1 MPSHKEVDNL
11 KNLWGSRF
19 QKQMNQMVEEFN
31 ASITFDIALYKQDIK
46 GSIAHAM
53 MLEKMGH
60 LSEDE
65 LDQIVTGLK
74 GIEEKIGK
82 GQLVFTYVDEDI
94 HMAIESQLIK
104 EIGDVGRKLHTARS
118 RNDQVILDV
127 RLYLKEEMEEL
138 FEIIQ
143 VLLKTLLEKSGTHKE
158 MLMPGFTHLQ
168 HAQPV
173 TVGFHLMAYFQQFKR
188 DLERLKGCYERTDQ
202 NPLGACA
209 LAGTTISIDR
219 RYTADLLGFK
229 SVTENAMDTVAD
241 RDFIVE
247 FLSFSSL
254 FMAHLSRLSEE
265 FILWN
270 AQEFSFI
277 EIDDGFCT
285 GSSIM
290 PQKKNPDIPELI
302 RGKTGRVYGHLM
314 GLLTVLKGL
323 PMAFNKDFQE
333 DKEALFDT
341 VKNVR
346 TSAVIFSQMLENTTF
361 KEESIR
367 KHMDKGFLAAT
378 DLAEY
383 LVTQGVPFR
392 TSHELVG
399 AIVKYC
405 EKTGET
411 LMTLKDD
418 VLPDIDKRLSGISLP
433 DLSSCACVQRRSSY
447 GGTSPSEVTR
457 QIEKG
462 KEVLL
467 WSIKD

>member
-1 MPSHKEVDNL
+1 
-11 KNLWGSRF
+11 
-19 QKQMNQMVEEFN
+19 
-31 ASITFDIALYKQDIK
+31 
-46 GSIAHAM
+46 
-53 MLEKMGH
+53 
-60 LSEDE
+60 
-65 LDQIVTGLK
+65 
-74 GIEEKIGK
+74 
-82 GQLVFTYVDEDI
+82 
-94 HMAIESQLIK
+94 
-104 EIGDVGRKLHTARS
+104 
-118 RNDQVILDV
+118 
-127 RLYLKEEMEEL
+127 
-138 FEIIQ
+138 
-143 VLLKTLLEKSGTHKE
+143 
-158 MLMPGFTHLQ
+158 
-168 HAQPV
+168 
-173 TVGFHLMAYFQQFKR
+173 
-188 DLERLKGCYERTDQ
+188 
-202 NPLGACA
+202 
-209 LAGTTISIDR
+209 
-219 RYTADLLGFK
+219 
-229 SVTENAMDTVAD
+229 MDTVAD

-247 FLSFSSL
+247 FLSVSSL

-302 RGKTGRVYGHLM
+302 RGKTGRVYGHLL

-341 VKNVR
+341 VKTVK

-361 KEESIR
+361 KEENIK

-411 LMTLKDD
+411 LMTLKDE
-418 VLPDIDKRLSGISLP
+418 VLPDIDSRLQGIVLP
-433 DLSSCACVQRRSSY
+433 DLSSSACIHRRSSF
-447 GGTSPSEVTR
+447 GGTSPADVMR

-462 KEVLL
+462 KEVLE
-467 WSIKD
+467 WSIGNNEVL

>member
-1 MPSHKEVDNL
+1 M

-19 QKQMNQMVEEFN
+19 NKEMDQIVEEFN
-31 ASITFDIALYKQDIK
+31 SSITFDAALYRQDIR
-46 GSIAHAM
+46 GSIAHAK
-53 MLEKMGH
+53 MLSKMGH
-60 LSEDE
+60 LKEDE
-65 LDQIVTGLK
+65 LLLIIDGLGK
-74 GIEEKIGK
+74 IEKKIGD
-82 GQLVFTYVDEDI
+82 GSLVFTYHDEDI
-94 HMAIESQLIK
+94 HMAVESALIR

-138 FEIIQ
+138 YEIIQ
-143 VLLKTLLEKSGTHKE
+143 VLMKTLLEKADSHKE
-158 MLMPGFTHLQ
+158 VLMPGFTHLQ

-173 TVGFHLMAYFQQFKR
+173 TVGFHLMAYFQQFRR
-188 DLERLKGCYERTDQ
+188 DAERLKGCYERTDE

-209 LAGTTISIDR
+209 LAGTTIPIDR
-219 RYTADLLGFK
+219 MYTKELLGF
-229 SVTENAMDTVAD
+229 SAVTENAMDTVAD

-247 FLSFSSL
+247 FISFSSL

-314 GLLTVLKGL
+314 GMLTVLKGL

-341 VKNVR
+341 VKTVK

-361 KEESIR
+361 KEDSISA
-367 KHMDKGFLAAT
+367 HMDKGFLAAT

-383 LVTQGVPFR
+383 LVTKGIPFR
-392 TSHELVG
+392 TAHELVG
-399 AIVKYC
+399 AVVKYC
-405 EKTGET
+405 EKTGNS
-411 LMTLKDD
+411 LVTLKDED
-418 VLPDIDKRLSGISLP
+418 LPSIDKRLSGLKLP
-433 DLSSCACVQRRSSY
+433 DLSSRACVMRRNSY

-457 QIEKG
+457 QIENG
-462 KEVLL
+462 KKALL
-467 WSIKD
+467 VSIRD